1 MKKTLFEMQKGKQM
15 HASGSWGTTQGER
28 MIINILAIAF
38 AACCLIAVF
47 LPIFSGMR
55 YPQLSILFFVLT
67 FVFAFAMGGY
77 LFYLVYKKNKEKPM
91 EEHYYSVD
99 YKYNGITDKTE
110 DRTQE
115 ISKDEFFNKNGRV

>member
-1 MKKTLFEMQKGKQM
+1 
-15 HASGSWGTTQGER
+15 
-28 MIINILAIAF
+28 
-38 AACCLIAVF
+38 
-47 LPIFSGMR
+47 
-55 YPQLSILFFVLT
+55 
-67 FVFAFAMGGY
+67 
-77 LFYLVYKKNKEKPM
+77 M